1 MLTKQEKRL
10 RKSILLVVKA
20 EKETT
25 MSVIL
30 TKLLKKPYCLS
41 QIKRAV
47 WCLIDCGEL
56 DFNIN
61 RKFVIRETDRKF
73 IVQEKTDQEPG
84 A

>member
-1 MLTKQEKRL
+1 LISKKDKRL
-10 RKSILLVVKA
+10 RKSILLLVGV
-20 EKETT
+20 EGETT

-30 TKLLKKPYCLS
+30 SKLLKKPYCVS

-61 RKFVIRETDRKF
+61 RKFVIRK
-73 IVQEKTDQEPG
+73 K
-84 A
+84 